1 MTRNGK
7 WICDLSAGENQ
18 AVYCRGDNG
27 TFLALKVTPAVKS
40 CFLHHLLPPKQ
51 NWSQLVGRGPAHS
64 SKITQRLACNDKE
77 ADQVPMNK

>member
-1 MTRNGK
+1 MVSEFVTCQQVKIRQF
-7 WICDLSAGENQ
+7 IAEETMVL
-18 AVYCRGDNG
+18 
-27 TFLALKVTPAVKS
+27 FLALKVTPAVKS